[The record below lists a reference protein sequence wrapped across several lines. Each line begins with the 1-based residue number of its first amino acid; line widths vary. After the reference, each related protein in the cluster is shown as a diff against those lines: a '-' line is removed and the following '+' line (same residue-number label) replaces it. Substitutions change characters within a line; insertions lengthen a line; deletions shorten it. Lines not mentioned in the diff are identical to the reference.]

1 LSDCECEKDRKREWV
16 RVRET
21 KRACVRVCIR
31 ETERGNRERAR
42 VRERLCA
49 YVWCVFVCVC

>member
-1 LSDCECEKDRKREWV
+1 MSDCECEKDRKRE
-16 RVRET
+16 RVGESERET

-42 VRERLCA
+42 VIERLCA
-49 YVWCVFVCVC
+49 YV